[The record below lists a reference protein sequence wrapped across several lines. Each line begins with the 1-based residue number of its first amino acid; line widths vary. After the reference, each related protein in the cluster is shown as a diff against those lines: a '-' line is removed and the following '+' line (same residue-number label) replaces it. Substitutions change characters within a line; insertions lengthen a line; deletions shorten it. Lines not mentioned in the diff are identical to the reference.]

1 MFYMERMVIH
11 LIVSELLLPLM
22 NYKNAITVTTLSVIA
37 VFAIASFAGF
47 EISDIDAVTV
57 AVQPSKYVFV
67 EGISTTAEF
76 KFRDG
81 TEISP
86 FQLFTQTGGFGTTTL
101 EATLRAQTGSNI
113 AQNDGGEKTGRSKPA
128 FTLEKNVGGTPYL
141 YKAADEAQKY
151 ILNTGMEFPY
161 KFFDVTV
168 YLTAGGDT
176 LRSFEYTDC
185 QTKSY
190 LVTTRSDNE
199 EGYTG
204 KGFVYVD
211 QFTFECDGYTPRNP
225 SMDKLNVVEH
235 AKTISSSDLRSTDKW
250 SSGFKASQ

>member
-1 MFYMERMVIH
+1 MTK
-11 LIVSELLLPLM
+11 LLFQLM
-22 NYKNAITVTTLSVIA
+22 NHKNAITMTTLSVIA

-57 AVQPSKYVFV
+57 AVQPAKYVFV
-67 EGISTTAEF
+67 EGISTSVEF
-76 KFRDG
+76 EFRDG
-81 TEISP
+81 TEFSP
-86 FQLFTQTGGFGTTTL
+86 FQLFTQTSGFGTTTQ
-101 EATLRAQTGSNI
+101 EATLRTGSSTTRVE
-113 AQNDGGEKTGRSKPA
+113 DGGEKTSRSKPG

-141 YKAADEAQKY
+141 YEAADQAQKY
-151 ILNTGMEFPY
+151 ILNSGQEYQY

-176 LRSFEYTDC
+176 LRSFEYRDC
-185 QTKSY
+185 QVKSY

-211 QFTFECDGYTPRNP
+211 QFTFECDGYTPLNP
-225 SMDKLNVVEH
+225 SMDKLNIVEPS
-235 AKTISSSDLRSTDKW
+235 KTISSSDLRSTDKW
-250 SSGFKASQ
+250 ESAFKAPQ